1 MGTKVNIETSTNDF
15 WNTKRLVRMALFVAL
30 GTVGGFIPLPSPT
43 GTVGLDSAPG
53 YFLALFAGGFEG
65 GIVLGIGHLVSGIK
79 AGFSLG
85 PIHLPIAIGMA
96 VCGWLLWYVNQKFNL
111 IAAGIVATLFNGVI
125 LNALLIPLLG
135 VGFFMGMTPVLLV
148 ASAIN
153 IVIAI
158 VVYRFLDNR

>member
-1 MGTKVNIETSTNDF
+1 MNTEVSTEASRSDF

-30 GTVGGFIPLPSPT
+30 GTVGGLIPLPSPT

-53 YFLALFAGGFEG
+53 YFLALFAGGVEG

-79 AGFSLG
+79 AGFPLG

-96 VCGWLLWYVNQKFNL
+96 VCGWLFWYVNQRFNL
-111 IAAGIVATLFNGVI
+111 TTAGLVATLFNGVI
-125 LNALLIPLLG
+125 LNLLLIPLLG
-135 VGFFMGMTPVLLV
+135 VGFFMGMTPVLLI
-148 ASAIN
+148 ASAVN

-158 VVYRFLDNR
+158 AVYRFLDNR